1 MKKYNNDKSKLTAP
15 VPVQRKSTR
24 GQSPP
29 KNKDTSTAATAK
41 GDNTTPAVINA
52 TANTANAAAADT
64 AGTDNTPKA
73 KSSGASKTPTPIN
86 INKVTPLDDAISEE
100 WVFDVCLSVVL
111 ISILLSI
118 S

>member
-1 MKKYNNDKSKLTAP
+1 MKKYNNDKSKSTAP

-29 KNKDTSTAATAK
+29 KNKDTSTAAK

-52 TANTANAAAADT
+52 TANTANTANAAAADT

-73 KSSGASKTPTPIN
+73 KSSGVSKTPTPIN

-100 WVFDVCLSVVL
+100 
-111 ISILLSI
+111 
-118 S
+118 